1 MKIPPD
7 DADCKLQSAPTFNYG
22 CCNVSDFG
30 VYSYGWNTPGV
41 YGRTLIQS

>member
-22 CCNVSDFG
+22 CCNVSYFNE
-30 VYSYGWNTPGV
+30 YSYGWNIPSV
-41 YGRTLIQS
+41 YGRGIS